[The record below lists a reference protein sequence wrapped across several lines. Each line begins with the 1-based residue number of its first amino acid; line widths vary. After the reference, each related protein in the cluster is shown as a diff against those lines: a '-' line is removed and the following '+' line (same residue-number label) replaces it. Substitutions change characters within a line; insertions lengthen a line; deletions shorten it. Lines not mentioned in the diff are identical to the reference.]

1 MSAEPVNDASATPR
15 AIAFTADERDAAAEL
30 FNIGMGRAAA
40 SLSRMVGDEVE
51 LSIPHVEILTVETL
65 LERLAQQGVDDVSLV
80 VQRFEGMFTGEALL
94 VFPYEQSLE
103 LVRVLLSEA
112 TALEHITELERDVL
126 AEVGNVLIN
135 ACLGSLANVLG
146 DEFAA
151 STPAFESGAA
161 RNVLRRGR
169 GIQEHVLFA
178 EVRFSVRS
186 RDLHGLVVFT
196 LPLDSLEHFRASIA
210 RLLAR

>member
-15 AIAFTADERDAAAEL
+15 AIAFTADERGAAAEL

-135 ACLGSLANVLG
+135 ACLGS
-146 DEFAA
+146 
-151 STPAFESGAA
+151 PRQRA
-161 RNVLRRGR
+161 RRRVRGEHTGVRERRGAERPAQGPRDPGARAVR
-169 GIQEHVLFA
+169 G
-178 EVRFSVRS
+178 
-186 RDLHGLVVFT
+186 G
-196 LPLDSLEHFRASIA
+196 PLLGA
-210 RLLAR
+210 